1 MRVLL
6 ELAQASPERLGD
18 RSMLETYHR
27 RRHWEVLARVK
38 GIDLLNRAS
47 MIEAQPLRDLRALG
61 LNAIYSM
68 APVRKTMMQL
78 GLGARG

>member
-1 MRVLL
+1 M
-6 ELAQASPERLGD
+6 
-18 RSMLETYHR
+18 
-27 RRHWEVLARVK
+27 K

-47 MIEAQPLRDLRALG
+47 MIEARPLRDLRALG
-61 LNAIYSM
+61 LNAIYAM